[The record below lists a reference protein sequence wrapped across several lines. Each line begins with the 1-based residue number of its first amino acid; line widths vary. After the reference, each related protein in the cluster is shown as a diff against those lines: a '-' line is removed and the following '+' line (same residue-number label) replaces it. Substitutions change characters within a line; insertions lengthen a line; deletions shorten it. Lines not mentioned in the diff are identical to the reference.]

1 MSPGRCSNETVP
13 VTQESDENIPLPGF
27 LHHGDRMAGRNDLRT
42 LGCGDLGEQIANIP
56 LTEIPIKILEVLR
69 SLPTPVASWV
79 WRFFHNSLADGTGMA
94 CRSRRLRVTPGRA
107 FGVLAK
113 FPLASFFPIVRTSGA
128 TRHPTA

>member
-1 MSPGRCSNETVP
+1 MN
-13 VTQESDENIPLPGF
+13 
-27 LHHGDRMAGRNDLRT
+27 AGMR
-42 LGCGDLGEQIANIP
+42 
-56 LTEIPIKILEVLR
+56 LEVLR

-113 FPLASFFPIVRTSGA
+113 FPLASFFSHRA
-128 TRHPTA
+128 DQRRHPASHSVRAYRALDLPELLGPMNTTWPPSSISTSSKHLKLVTRRRVIMGG